1 MGAAALTRNEA
12 VWLALT
18 WAWLA
23 WRLRD
28 TTRAERL
35 RLIGVVA
42 VISLLVFAPWA
53 ARNWA
58 VFGSPLPGQTAA
70 NALSITG
77 EDVFAWNDPPTLARY
92 LAVGP
97 AELIGMRVVGIGHN
111 LLNVLV
117 LLGIPLAV
125 IGLLALPWQAR
136 DRALRPVAILGA
148 TTFLVTSLVFP
159 VSTTWGTFLHAAAP
173 VHVLL
178 VVSRARGAR
187 RGLRA
192 AVGADGLDAPGRVAR
207 RRARRRRLP
216 AVLRRPAA
224 RLGGERPRDG
234 APLRGPGARARGAGP
249 AARRRDAGDPRLPDL
264 ARGDRARPDARPART
279 RRPRTS
285 STSRPTRG
293 SAPGC

>member
-1 MGAAALTRNEA
+1 M
-12 VWLALT
+12 
-18 WAWLA
+18 
-23 WRLRD
+23 
-28 TTRAERL
+28 
-35 RLIGVVA
+35 VA
-42 VISLLVFAPWA
+42 VISLVVFVPWA

-70 NALSITG
+70 NALSIAG

-97 AELIGMRVVGIGHN
+97 AELVGMRIVGIGHN

-136 DRALRPVAILGA
+136 DRALRPVVILGA

-178 VVSRARGAR
+178 VVSALGALDGAFARLSGRMGWTRPVAWL
-187 RGLRA
+187 GGVL
-192 AVGADGLDAPGRVAR
+192 AVGGSLAFRG
-207 RRARRRRLP
+207 
-216 AVLRRPAA
+216 RPAA
-224 RLGGERPRDG
+224 GHRRERPRDG
-234 APLRGPGARARGAGP
+234 APLRGPGARARGAGRCRST
-249 AARRRDAGDPRLPDL
+249 ARRRSSTTSRSGS
-264 ARGDRARPDARPART
+264 
-279 RRPRTS
+279 RRPRGSRRSPCPTRRRRTS
-285 STSRPTRG
+285 WTSRPTRG